1 MNNKGLIIGVVIV
14 VIAILI
20 GAGAWYALQ
29 QNPNNGGGGGKKVS
43 ITIYT
48 GGTSGVYFPLGSK
61 YAELLNKYSNDIDAK
76 AVTSGAS
83 VSNAKAIG
91 DGNAQA
97 ALIQND
103 VAYYAYKGLYMFKD
117 HPVSN
122 IRGVAALY
130 PETVQFVVLA
140 NSGIHSLS
148 DLQGKKVAIGATGSG
163 TAVAAEQILRAV
175 GVWDSIQKVNQKFSE
190 AAQSLK
196 LGQVDAAVIVS
207 GAPTPAVNQIAV
219 QTPVRVLPIPDDV
232 LNKLHTEGYIFY
244 VRQNLPKSTYNGM
257 EEDTPTVAVKAM
269 LVVSSKLSDNIVY
282 EMTKILFD
290 HVDELRSVH
299 EKAKYIS
306 KATALD
312 GMSIPLHPGAKKY
325 YSESRMSI
333 TIYTGGTS
341 GVYFPLGS
349 KYAELLNKY
358 STTVTAKAVT
368 SGASVSNAKAI
379 GDGNAQAALIQNDV
393 AYYAYKGLYMFKD
406 HPVSNIRGVAALY
419 PETVQFVV
427 LANSGIHSLSDLQGK
442 KVAIGATGSGTAVA
456 AEQILRAVG
465 VWDSI
470 QKVNQKFSEAAQSL
484 KLGQVDAA
492 VIVSG
497 APTPAVNQ
505 IAVQTPVRVLPIPDD
520 VLNKLHTEGYIFYVR
535 QNLPKSTYNG
545 MEEDTPTVAV
555 KAMLVV
561 SASLPDYVV
570 YDMVRVLY
578 AHVNELRAVHEKA
591 KYISLETALEGMSIP
606 LHKGAKDYYEHNGII
621 VPSSLGVIV
630 PPMDYSTQGL
640 IAVPQSFREVIG

>member
-29 QNPNNGGGGGKKVS
+29 QNPNNGGGGGEKVS

-103 VAYYAYKGLYMFKD
+103 VAYYAYKGMYMFEGNKVD
-117 HPVSN
+117 N

-140 NSGIHSLS
+140 SSGIHTLN

-163 TAVAAEQILRAV
+163 TAVAAEQILKAV
-175 GVWDSIQKVNQKFSE
+175 GVWDSIQKVNMKFSE

-219 QTPVRVLPIPDDV
+219 QTPVRVLPVPDDV
-232 LNKLHTEGYIFY
+232 LNTLHSQGYIFY
-244 VRQNLPKSTYNGM
+244 VRQNLSKGTYNGM
-257 EEDTPTVAVKAM
+257 D
-269 LVVSSKLSDNIVY
+269 
-282 EMTKILFD
+282 
-290 HVDELRSVH
+290 
-299 EKAKYIS
+299 
-306 KATALD
+306 
-312 GMSIPLHPGAKKY
+312 
-325 YSESRMSI
+325 
-333 TIYTGGTS
+333 
-341 GVYFPLGS
+341 
-349 KYAELLNKY
+349 
-358 STTVTAKAVT
+358 
-368 SGASVSNAKAI
+368 
-379 GDGNAQAALIQNDV
+379 Q
-393 AYYAYKGLYMFKD
+393 
-406 HPVSNIRGVAALY
+406 
-419 PETVQFVV
+419 
-427 LANSGIHSLSDLQGK
+427 
-442 KVAIGATGSGTAVA
+442 
-456 AEQILRAVG
+456 
-465 VWDSI
+465 
-470 QKVNQKFSEAAQSL
+470 
-484 KLGQVDAA
+484 
-492 VIVSG
+492 
-497 APTPAVNQ
+497 
-505 IAVQTPVRVLPIPDD
+505 
-520 VLNKLHTEGYIFYVR
+520 
-535 QNLPKSTYNG
+535 
-545 MEEDTPTVAV
+545 DTPTVAV

-561 SASLPDYVV
+561 SANLPDYVV

-578 AHVNELRAVHEKA
+578 AHVDELRAVHEKA
-591 KYISLETALEGMSIP
+591 KYISLDTALQGMSIP
-606 LHKGAKDYYEHNGII
+606 LHKGAKDYYEHNGIM
-621 VPSSLGVIV
+621 VPSDLGVIV

-640 IAVPQSFREVIG
+640 IALPQSFRYVTG